1 MELTGYIYACNNLA
15 NIEYANAIC
24 KDRKQK
30 LWESAETC
38 LEKFVKSHQVN
49 LFLVGFSDL
58 EPLCAAVA

>member
-1 MELTGYIYACNNLA
+1 MYLKKIVELTGYTYAFNNLA

-38 LEKFVKSHQVN
+38 MEKFVKSR
-49 LFLVGFSDL
+49 LVRYFWGT
-58 EPLCAAVA
+58 C